1 MDSDSGKRDDQKSD
15 NNQPEETLLNL
26 KILESNHLISTHESD
41 TSPDQ
46 SDNETSNKVINII

>member
-1 MDSDSGKRDDQKSD
+1 VILVKEMIKQVIIINQK
-15 NNQPEETLLNL
+15 ETLLNL